1 MRFRKGNISHED
13 HYRNTGRGNQRRKER
28 VVSLIVD
35 DNRWGSDRRAFRRE
49 YSDIV
54 KEMIYKPEIKNDII
68 NRTIDVAAQEI
79 GRKAMPKLFGKM
91 MEDGE

>member
-1 MRFRKGNISHED
+1 MKITIEIPD
-13 HYRNTGRGNQRRKER
+13 EEIKETLKER

-68 NRTIDVAAQEI
+68 NRTIDVAAQY
-79 GRKAMPKLFGKM
+79 RLQNQSCSTPKWFWRSWTA
-91 MEDGE
+91 ERQ